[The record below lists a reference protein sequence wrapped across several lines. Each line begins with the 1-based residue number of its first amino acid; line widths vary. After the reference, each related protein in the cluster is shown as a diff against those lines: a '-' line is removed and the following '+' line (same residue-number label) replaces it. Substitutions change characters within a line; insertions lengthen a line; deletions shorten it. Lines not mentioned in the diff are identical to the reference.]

1 MDTQI
6 KNGRMTTARKRVE
19 KAKALQMFSQG
30 ISNKDISEQLEVSY
44 KTVCKWIKS
53 DLNIQNIQLCEK
65 RLNLML
71 QDETA
76 SPEDIKKLF
85 TVFVEL
91 KKNTPK

>member
-1 MDTQI
+1 METQ
-6 KNGRMTTARKRVE
+6 KRVTRKRVE
-19 KAKALQMFSQG
+19 KAKALQLFSQG
-30 ISNKDISEQLEVSY
+30 VSNKEIAEQLNVTE
-44 KTVCKWIKS
+44 KTIGVWIKS